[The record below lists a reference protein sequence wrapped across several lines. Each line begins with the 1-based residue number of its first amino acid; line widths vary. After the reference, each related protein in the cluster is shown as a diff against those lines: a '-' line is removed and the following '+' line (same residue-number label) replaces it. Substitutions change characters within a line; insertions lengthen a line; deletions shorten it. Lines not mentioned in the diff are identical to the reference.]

1 MTIPNILTLARIL
14 LIPLFCVFAFDTNN
28 SGFWVTSHP
37 RNFLVAGLIF
47 VVAAATDFLDGYLAR
62 KLNQTTNVGK
72 LLDPL
77 ADKLLITSALIA
89 LVENRLVAG
98 WTVVIILSREFLI
111 TGLRSMLA
119 DAGVKASGASN
130 LGKIK
135 TVLQIAAIIA
145 FLFDIEKTFNNA
157 LYFLAVLF
165 TIISGVDYLWKSREH
180 FKFK

>member
-14 LIPLFCVFAFDTNN
+14 LIPFFCVFAFDTGN

-62 KLNQTTNVGK
+62 KWNQTTNVGK

-130 LGKIK
+130 LGKTK

-145 FLFDIEKTFNNA
+145 FLFDIDKYVNNT

-165 TIISGVDYLWKSREH
+165 TIISGVDYLWKSRQYL
-180 FKFK
+180 KFK